1 MKLLQWQICLTN
13 ITTNTIRKRYVNT
26 IKNFICDNCD
36 HYLVCEKLKPLM
48 KFHDSAKKDLLIT
61 LTMEDCAD
69 YAPDADSK
77 GKESE
82 DTE

>member
-1 MKLLQWQICLTN
+1 M
-13 ITTNTIRKRYVNT
+13 

-69 YAPDADSK
+69 YAP
-77 GKESE
+77 GCRF
-82 DTE
+82 

>member
-1 MKLLQWQICLTN
+1 M
-13 ITTNTIRKRYVNT
+13 

-48 KFHDSAKKDLLIT
+48 KFRDSAKKDLLIT

>member
-1 MKLLQWQICLTN
+1 M
-13 ITTNTIRKRYVNT
+13 

-61 LTMEDCAD
+61 LTMETVPIMPRMQILRARSLKIQ
-69 YAPDADSK
+69 SK
-77 GKESE
+77 YFG
-82 DTE
+82 

>member
-1 MKLLQWQICLTN
+1 M
-13 ITTNTIRKRYVNT
+13 

-48 KFHDSAKKDLLIT
+48 KFHDSAKKDPLIT
-61 LTMEDCAD
+61 LNMEDCAD
-69 YAPDADSK
+69 YTPDADSK
-77 GKESE
+77 AKDSE